1 MPRVGAKAY
10 EQCAGFLR
18 VSGSSE
24 ILDCTGV
31 HPESYGI
38 AKALLNR
45 FSLNEDDVRQGRI
58 IGLRETVAQA
68 GTGKIAAELGVG
80 IPTLEDIISELEKP
94 GRDAVSYTHL
104 LSTCVLYPF
113 GSSLTK
119 LFSPADEHTMSRRS
133 LLYLLAKTIFSP
145 SVI

>member
-31 HPESYGI
+31 HPESYSI

-58 IGLRETVAQA
+58 RPQETVAQA

-80 IPTLEDIISELEKP
+80 IPTLEDIIS
-94 GRDAVSYTHL
+94 GT
-104 LSTCVLYPF
+104 
-113 GSSLTK
+113 
-119 LFSPADEHTMSRRS
+119 
-133 LLYLLAKTIFSP
+133 
-145 SVI
+145 